1 MLQQVPTSSTSLFQD
16 QSFFH
21 LPSTISI
28 VEPGDLDEQVSL
40 GSINPYIE
48 VSFCFFLPFFLLLLF
63 ECWLERV
70 SVCELVVLLG
80 SSFVYFGVDLTYV
93 HTATGVSE

>member
-1 MLQQVPTSSTSLFQD
+1 MLQQVPTSSTTLFQD

-28 VEPGDLDEQVSL
+28 VQPGDLDEQVSL

-48 VSFCFFLPFFLLLLF
+48 VSFCLSFSYLSFSFVGLLF
-63 ECWLERV
+63 ECWLE
-70 SVCELVVLLG
+70 SV
-80 SSFVYFGVDLTYV
+80 
-93 HTATGVSE
+93 